1 MTTIP
6 AIDPYAVR
14 DQAVHAW
21 LMHATTHRY
30 DARLTTWTH
39 SVNAAGEPVWSAE
52 LAGAD
57 VELALPR
64 FASTTRLPLRTDSD
78 VLPGLSVELE
88 GRVAVWWRQGGVW
101 VELWHADPLPPAVTP
116 IGGLWRRTVDAL
128 PKPSPNLFP
137 QRRRETPALCLECG
151 GDGADP
157 EDPGDYDTTVH
168 MFNPYTCGP
177 CPSCNGTGLCSPTQT
192 KETT

>member
-6 AIDPYAVR
+6 AVDPYAVR

-39 SVNAAGEPVWSAE
+39 NVNAAGEPVWSAE

-57 VELALPR
+57 VETALPR

-116 IGGLWRRTVDAL
+116 IGGLWRRTVASL
-128 PKPSPNLFP
+128 PKPGPNLFP
-137 QRRRETPALCLECG
+137 QRHPACTCSPPDHSESAGPQYPDEDC
-151 GDGADP
+151 P
-157 EDPGDYDTTVH
+157 EHG
-168 MFNPYTCGP
+168 NPDVLALPKTAF
-177 CPSCNGTGLCSPTQT
+177 PTQT
-192 KETT
+192 KETSR